1 MKKIKLELEGLDG
14 NAFSLMAAFRRQ
26 AMKEEWSRWEI
37 GEVLDEA
44 QKGDYDHL
52 VKTLSERCE

>member
-14 NAFSLMAAFRRQ
+14 NAFSLLGAFRKQ
-26 AMKEEWSRWEI
+26 ALKEGWTAWEAQ
-37 GEVLDEA
+37 EVHDEA
-44 QKGDYDHL
+44 VKGDYDHL